1 MSKIITIFS
10 NPGTYGASTPDL
22 AVSEK
27 IASSQQ
33 LTAEGHETNEEN
45 FAKPR
50 HVASIFNAISRGRS
64 IHETAERIGIVS
76 DSVDVE
82 RGAVKELS
90 DAMTKLYGVSAENAI
105 IGSIEVTDA
114 QMAYLESNSRAMQ
127 VFIDNAIVQ
136 ADSLAWDN
144 DSVEDR
150 EDAVEAVNEAANDV
164 QGLVDAT
171 YEAEWENYDEDY
183 DDYDEDDEDDDYWG
197 GDSYPEVSFEDEDDD
212 EDDDEDEDEEFYR
225 PLEYIEDDDINP
237 RTKVIVMSQED
248 MDKIQR
254 EHNAKLE
261 RVDFPYRN
269 RNALDW

>member
-90 DAMTKLYGVSAENAI
+90 DAMAKLYGVSAENAI
-105 IGSIEVTDA
+105 IGSIEVTDS
-114 QMAYLESNSRAMQ
+114 QMAYLESNNHAMQ

-164 QGLVDAT
+164 KGLVDAT
-171 YEAEWENYDEDY
+171 YEAEWEDYDEDYEDYDEDY
-183 DDYDEDDEDDDYWG
+183 DDYDED
-197 GDSYPEVSFEDEDDD
+197 
-212 EDDDEDEDEEFYR
+212 EDEEFSR

-248 MDKIQR
+248 LDKIQR
-254 EHNAKLE
+254 EHKAKLE